1 MHAASITSAPDEPAT
16 TDPGTSATP
25 VEKENVDDV
34 LLAVEKGVPAS
45 PTRALAE
52 NREHLRE
59 VEALLAVERER
70 ADRLAW
76 EVVDLRARRAHDRAC
91 AAAREAA
98 AREAAAKGA
107 AAKGAAAA
115 EGKVIGPEGMRE
127 RHGTP
132 PASPPRRP
140 RSSPPPMPY
149 SPGLRLAT
157 LREFEQNLLV
167 RTRLRL

>member
-34 LLAVEKGVPAS
+34 LLPVEKAVPAS

-98 AREAAAKGA
+98 A
-107 AAKGAAAA
+107 KGAAAA

-157 LREFEQNLLV
+157 FREFEQNLLV